1 MNNFLLQNGVWCTK
15 KNSRWDCAVGQNIGS
30 IAKKI
35 ITPVVKAGFHLA
47 PVIGTVAGAMYGSP
61 EIGGLI
67 GGAVNKVGR
76 KIGIIS

>member
-1 MNNFLLQNGVWCTK
+1 MVFGVLRKIRDGIVT
-15 KNSRWDCAVGQNIGS
+15 VGQNIGS

-76 KIGIIS
+76 KIGVIS

>member
-1 MNNFLLQNGVWCTK
+1 MVFGVLRKIKDGIVT
-15 KNSRWDCAVGQNIGS
+15 VGKNIGS
-30 IAKKI
+30 VAKKI

-47 PVIGTVAGAMYGSP
+47 PAIGTVAGAVYGSP

-76 KIGIIS
+76 KLGVIS

>member
-1 MNNFLLQNGVWCTK
+1 MT
-15 KNSRWDCAVGQNIGS
+15 VGQNIGS
-30 IAKKI
+30 IAKII

-47 PVIGTVAGAMYGSP
+47 PAIRTVAVAMYGIP

-76 KIGIIS
+76 KIGVIS